1 MDIIICACKN
11 MFKKSALGGV
21 GVLFLMSSLITA
33 PQTASATMLGPC
45 DHLNNW
51 STLRVGDKDTNISD
65 IGPIAGLQQMI
76 GERDLVNQELDASGK
91 GGFISGTFDDET
103 KDILI
108 LWQMKHGIITS
119 RTDAEAGKVGEKTL
133 AVAKNYCAGATN
145 ARGDIVMS
153 GPTVTYTLYFPQKGG
168 GFGSV
173 TSYPLPKYTSRVA
186 DHALRILLSST
197 PFGSSVCNDPKAG
210 SGCYGIT
217 NNGRYVAEES
227 AEYMFSPFNSYELG
241 KNGYQ
246 AKDINGND
254 VYLANGYRGITVEN
268 GVATVGFNQIG
279 LPFFD
284 NPTVA
289 PLVSGAI
296 ERTLKQFPTI
306 SQVRYKVLSFND
318 AAPPSERIFDGSSST
333 GGTDVA
339 SKIASLLAQI
349 KTLQD
354 LIAQLTGGTS
364 SATQLT
370 SSVQRGHACINLRND
385 LWIGKG
391 DNDTEG
397 EVTLLQ
403 QFLVSE
409 DVYPE
414 RIISGYYGN
423 LTAQAVVRWQKA
435 HDMGFVTTKSGVG
448 PMTRAKMK
456 CQ

>member
-33 PQTASATMLGPC
+33 PQTASTTMLGPC

-108 LWQMKHGIITS
+108 LWQRKQEIKAW

-217 NNGRYVAEES
+217 NNGRYVA
-227 AEYMFSPFNSYELG
+227 
-241 KNGYQ
+241 
-246 AKDINGND
+246 D
-254 VYLANGYRGITVEN
+254 GYRGITVEN

-349 KTLQD
+349 KTLHD

>member
-1 MDIIICACKN
+1 
-11 MFKKSALGGV
+11 MFKKFVLGG
-21 GVLFLMSSLITA
+21 GGMLFVISPLITA
-33 PQTASATMLGPC
+33 SQTASATMRGPC
-45 DHLNNW
+45 DHLTSW
-51 STLRVGDKDTNISD
+51 STLHVGDKDTNISD

-108 LWQMKHGIITS
+108 SWQLKHGIISS

-133 AVAKNYCAGATN
+133 AVAKNYCANQTTETG
-145 ARGDIVMS
+145 GIIS

-173 TSYPLPKYTSRVA
+173 TTYPLPRYTSRAA
-186 DHALRILLSST
+186 DQALRTLLSSN
-197 PFGSSVCNDPKAG
+197 PFGSSACNDPKVG

-217 NNGRYVAEES
+217 NSGRYIAEGS

-246 AKDINGND
+246 AKDINGSD
-254 VYLANGYRGITVEN
+254 VYLANGYRGVTIEN
-268 GVATVGFNQIG
+268 GVATVSFNQIG

-284 NPTVA
+284 NATVA
-289 PLVSGAI
+289 PLVIGAI

-306 SQVRYKVLSFND
+306 SQVRYKVVSFHD
-318 AAPPSERIFDGSSST
+318 AAPPSERIFDGSVST
-333 GGTDVA
+333 AGTDVA

-349 KTLQD
+349 NTLQN
-354 LIAQLTGGTS
+354 LIAKLRGETSTSPQSGGSGLNCLTL
-364 SATQLT
+364 A
-370 SSVQRGHACINLRND
+370 HN

-391 DNDTEG
+391 DAETNGD
-397 EVTLLQ
+397 VSKLQ
-403 QFLVSE
+403 QFLIKE
-409 DVYPE
+409 GVYPE
-414 RIISGYYGN
+414 GVISGYYGN

-435 HDMGFVTTKSGVG
+435 HGMDFATTRSGVG
-448 PMTRAKMK
+448 PMTRERMK
-456 CQ
+456 VCGVWGVEN